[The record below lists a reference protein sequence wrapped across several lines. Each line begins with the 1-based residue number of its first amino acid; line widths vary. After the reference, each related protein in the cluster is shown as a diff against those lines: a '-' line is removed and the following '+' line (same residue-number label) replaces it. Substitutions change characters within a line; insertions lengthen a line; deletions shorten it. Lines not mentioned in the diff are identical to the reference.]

1 MEISNEETGP
11 DQDDPTDAALTID
24 TREGF
29 RHALLE
35 SLDQCGRDGIA
46 HLWLC
51 DPDFSEWPLGQP
63 AVVDALTRWA
73 SSRRRLTL
81 VAGSYDHLATRCPR
95 WLAWRRQWSHIVQ
108 CLKVLE
114 EHASQVPMLVYGPPS
129 VALRMQDLTRHPR
142 GRRYRSVA
150 DIAACGELVDAI
162 SQRAEESFPATTLGL

>member
-1 MEISNEETGP
+1 MEISNEDTGQGP
-11 DQDDPTDAALTID
+11 DESTDTAETID

-29 RHALLE
+29 RQALLE

-63 AVVDALTRWA
+63 AVVESLTRWA
-73 SSRRRLTL
+73 TSRRRLTL
-81 VAGSYDHLATRCPR
+81 VAGRYDQLATRCPR
-95 WLAWRRQWSHIVQ
+95 WVAWRRQWSHIVQ
-108 CLKVLE
+108 CLQVLE

-142 GRRYRSVA
+142 GRRYRSVS

>member
-1 MEISNEETGP
+1 MEISNEDTGP
-11 DQDDPTDAALTID
+11 GPDESTEAAEAID

-29 RHALLE
+29 RQALLE

-63 AVVDALTRWA
+63 AVVESLTRWA
-73 SSRRRLTL
+73 TSRRRLTL
-81 VAGSYDHLATRCPR
+81 VAGRYDHLATRCPR

-108 CLKVLE
+108 CLQVLE
-114 EHASQVPMLVYGPPS
+114 EHAS
-129 VALRMQDLTRHPR
+129 LRMQDLTRHPR
-142 GRRYRSVA
+142 GRRYRSVS

-162 SQRAEESFPATTLGL
+162 SQRAEESFPVTTLGL

>member
-1 MEISNEETGP
+1 METANEDTGP
-11 DQDDPTDAALTID
+11 NPGDPTDTAQVID

-29 RHALLE
+29 RQALLE

-63 AVVDALTRWA
+63 AVVESLTRWA

-81 VAGSYDHLATRCPR
+81 VAGRYDHLATRCPR
-95 WLAWRRQWSHIVQ
+95 WVAWRRQWSHIVQ
-108 CLKVLE
+108 CLQVLE
-114 EHASQVPMLVYGPPS
+114 EHALQVPSLLYGSPS
-129 VALRMQDLTRHPR
+129 VALRMHDLDRHPR

-150 DIAACGELVDAI
+150 DIVSCGELVDAI
-162 SQRAEESFPATTLGL
+162 SQRAEESFPSTTLGL